1 MRCRFCPKLKKYDIF
16 WILFMCAAI
25 WGVNKYQNYKVHQ
38 AKQKDVERL
47 HELQKRCMFGD
58 EDACKQKHQKSPAG

>member
-1 MRCRFCPKLKKYDIF
+1 
-16 WILFMCAAI
+16 MCAAI